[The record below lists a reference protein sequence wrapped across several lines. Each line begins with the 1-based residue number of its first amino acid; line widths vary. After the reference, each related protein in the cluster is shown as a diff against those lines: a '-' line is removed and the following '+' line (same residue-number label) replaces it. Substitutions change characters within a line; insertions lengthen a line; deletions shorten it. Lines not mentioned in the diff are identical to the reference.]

1 MLIVNEHKGNF
12 MKLLILIT
20 LSIISLNVFSATD
33 LGENQ
38 KSECPLIDQSS
49 KRDAKPVEAVES
61 EGHKEGTNVI
71 SK

>member
-1 MLIVNEHKGNF
+1 

-20 LSIISLNVFSATD
+20 ISIISLNVFSAD
-33 LGENQ
+33 LGEDQ
-38 KSECPLIDQSS
+38 KSECPFLNQSS

-61 EGHKEGTNVI
+61 EISKEGAKVI